1 MAARRYQNFDLA
13 LEGVGPGLYRAR
25 VVQCP
30 VGEYPS
36 VAFSLPFGESEL
48 ELLMLKL
55 DPGRS
60 GTRRSGFDSQRQA
73 CLDLGGGLFD
83 CVFREEVMLAW
94 SRSRDVTRAAGE
106 GLRLRLRFIDAPDVA
121 GLPWELLND
130 RRTNS
135 FVAQSDRTPLVRYL
149 EVPYPPRP

>member
-73 CLDLGGGLFD
+73 CLDLGGGLSFLTAD
-83 CVFREEVMLAW
+83 FLAA
-94 SRSRDVTRAAGE
+94 SAMILRAILDTI
-106 GLRLRLRFIDAPDVA
+106 GLEP
-121 GLPWELLND
+121 
-130 RRTNS
+130 S
-135 FVAQSDRTPLVRYL
+135 S
-149 EVPYPPRP
+149 